1 MKLVRQSEPRLVARP
16 SGSGG
21 LKLNL
26 DSPSNS
32 TKICASPPLPDGRA
46 TSRGSARI
54 LAALCLAVTGCV
66 TGQAQAPAGQVIGEI
81 AAIDPQS
88 RQISLKTDKGESV
101 AVVVAD
107 TTVFRRVPPG
117 AQDLTKAV
125 RIAFSDVGNGDRIV
139 AIGQK
144 SEDQKRIEAR
154 SVIVMTRSDLT
165 QKQKLEQEEWQ
176 KRGVTGSV
184 SAIDAAAKT
193 FTIKAGAKNVMVQPS
208 EKTDYRRY
216 APDSVKFSDA
226 QPSSFVDIKIGDQ
239 ARILGDKSED
249 GSSIRADRIV
259 SGSFRQ
265 VAATITSVNAEAG
278 EIVVRDLATKK
289 ALSVRVNS
297 DSTMKKLPPPMA
309 AQLARRYQPGAPAAP
324 AAGPDIGQMLDKLP
338 VLSLSDL
345 KAGDA
350 IMLSGSSGSDPARV
364 TAVMLLA
371 GVEPLLA
378 SPTATRDIMGG
389 WSMGAPAPQ

>member
-1 MKLVRQSEPRLVARP
+1 MKMALVMWGNVA
-16 SGSGG
+16 S
-21 LKLNL
+21 
-26 DSPSNS
+26 
-32 TKICASPPLPDGRA
+32 APPLPDGHGSETRA
-46 TSRGSARI
+46 SGGRLWRI
-54 LAALCLAVTGCV
+54 LMTLCLALTVW
-66 TGQAQAPAGQVIGEI
+66 AQTPAGQVIGEI

-101 AVVVAD
+101 AIVVAD

-117 AQDLTKAV
+117 AMDMTKAV
-125 RIAFSDVGNGDRIV
+125 RIAFSDVGKGDRIV

-144 SEDQKRIEAR
+144 SAEKLEAR

-176 KRGVTGSV
+176 KRGVTGSI

-193 FTIKAGAKNVMVQPS
+193 FTIKAGPKNVTVQPS
-208 EKTDYRRY
+208 EKADYRRY
-216 APDSVKFSDA
+216 AADSVKFSDA
-226 QPSSFVDIKIGDQ
+226 QPSSFTDIKIGDQ
-239 ARILGDKSED
+239 ARVLGDKNED
-249 GSSIRADRIV
+249 GTSIRADRIV

-265 VAATITSVNAEAG
+265 IAATITSVNADAG
-278 EIVVRDLATKK
+278 EIVIKDLATKK
-289 ALSVRVNS
+289 AISVRVNS

-309 AQLARRYQPGAPAAP
+309 AQLARRYQPGAPAAGP
-324 AAGPDIGQMLDKLP
+324 AGGPDIGQMLDKLP
-338 VLSLSDL
+338 ALTLAEL

-350 IMLSGSSGSDPARV
+350 IMLSSTNGSDPARV

-378 SPTATRDIMGG
+378 SPSATRDIMGG
-389 WSMGAPAPQ
+389 WSVGAPAPSQ